1 MLDCWVHQIS
11 ILIKTMN
18 YENVVLT
25 NSNFNKEFG

>member
-1 MLDCWVHQIS
+1 MLDCQIS

-18 YENVVLT
+18 YENVVLA